1 MTCAICGGR
10 GYTTRDHAYWQDG
23 ATQYETIEDECPC
36 VSAPDGP
43 SYDDLDAEPATAVG
57 VLAVD
62 GLVPDARALDGDD
75 LSEAEQC
82 AHFLAGQYRALR
94 LRSRVAPRGL
104 WR

>member
-23 ATQYETIEDECPC
+23 ATQYETVEDECPC

-62 GLVPDARALDGDD
+62 GLVPHAEALDGDD
-75 LSEAEQC
+75 LGEAEQY
-82 AHFLAGQYRALR
+82 AHHLATQYRALR
-94 LRSRVAPRGL
+94 LRQRLAPRGL